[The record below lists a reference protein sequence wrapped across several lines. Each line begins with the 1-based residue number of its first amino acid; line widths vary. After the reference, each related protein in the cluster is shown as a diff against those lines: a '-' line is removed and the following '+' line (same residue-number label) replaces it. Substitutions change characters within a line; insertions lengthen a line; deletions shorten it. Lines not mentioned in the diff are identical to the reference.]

1 MDLVI
6 SMSDRITII
15 SGLPRSGTSAMMQ
28 MLVGAGMEALTDDLR
43 TPDKDNPRGYYELE
57 IVQKLKDDA
66 SWIEDAQGKVVK
78 VVSPLLKYLPDDK
91 EYDLIFMRRDLDE
104 IIASQS
110 KMIEHRGSDGAELE
124 SEQLTRAYKNHLKDV
139 YIWLGPRANIRTIS
153 VNYKDLIDRPREVSL
168 ELAEFLGGKLDA
180 DKMAA
185 AVDADLYRNR
195 ASVTF
200 PNESN

>member
-1 MDLVI
+1 
-6 SMSDRITII
+6 MSDRITII

-43 TPDKDNPRGYYELE
+43 TPDKDNPKGYYELE

-66 SWIEDAQGKVVK
+66 SWVEDAQGKVVK
-78 VVSPLLKYLPDDK
+78 VVSPLLKYLPDGK

-124 SEQLTRAYKNHLKDV
+124 AEQLTRAYKNHLKDI
-139 YIWLGPRANIRTIS
+139 YIWMGPKSNIRVVS
-153 VNYKDLIDRPREVSL
+153 VNYRDLIDRPSDVS
-168 ELAEFLGGKLDA
+168 ADVANFLGGNLDP

-185 AVDADLYRNR
+185 VVDADLYRNR
-195 ASVTF
+195 ATS
-200 PNESN
+200 S